1 MKTSVPRKNLQ
12 AAGLRVTQPRVSI
25 FRALEQS
32 SERHLSADEIHLR
45 LAGDDIEVPLAT
57 VYRVLTQFEQAG
69 LVTRHNFESGHSVF
83 ELASGDHHDHMIC
96 VETGEVMEFVNE
108 EIERLQEEVVQAAGY
123 ELIDHSLVLYVRKR
137 PAEPAP

>member
-1 MKTSVPRKNLQ
+1 MKKSVPRKNLQ

-45 LAGDDIEVPLAT
+45 LADDEVEVPLAT

-137 PAEPAP
+137 PAEPAQ

>member
-1 MKTSVPRKNLQ
+1 MTRNIPRKNLQ
-12 AAGLRVTQPRVSI
+12 AVGLKVTQPRLSI
-25 FRALEQS
+25 FRVLAQS
-32 SERHLSADEIHLR
+32 SERHMSADDIHLQ
-45 LAGDDIEVPLAT
+45 LAEDDNEVPLAT

-108 EIERLQEEVVQAAGY
+108 QIELLQEEIADEAGY
-123 ELIDHSLVLYVRKR
+123 ELIDHSLVLYVRRKR
-137 PAEPAP
+137 